1 MSTAQALIQSSLE
14 ELGVYAPGQSMN
26 AADAARGLY
35 QFNKFLDYL
44 SNQSLACFCI
54 LEQSFT
60 LQVGVTKYTIGTGG
74 MINQIRPLKLIEGPG
89 AAYLTDTNSNNYDV
103 NVVSRD
109 IWNQISNRGTTI
121 VSDIPDTL
129 FYDPQYPLGVINI
142 WPSPT
147 MAYKVYFDSYQQLGN
162 LANLYANLS
171 FPPGYELAIQTNL
184 AVLIGPFFK
193 TALVSQDIK
202 DQAKESKKIIK
213 RLNTRSNQAQFDSEL
228 NSNSNS
234 LYNIFSD
241 GYGNTGR

>member
-26 AADAARGLY
+26 AADAARGLD

-129 FYDPQYPLGVINI
+129 FYDPQYPLGVVNI
-142 WPSPT
+142 FPTPT

-162 LANLYANLS
+162 LSNLYANLS
-171 FPPGYELAIQTNL
+171 FPPGYEAMLQHNL
-184 AVLIGPFFK
+184 SVWLGPFFK

-202 DQAKESKKIIK
+202 DLAKETMKIVK
-213 RLNTRSNQAQFDSEL
+213 RMNTRSNQAQFDSEL